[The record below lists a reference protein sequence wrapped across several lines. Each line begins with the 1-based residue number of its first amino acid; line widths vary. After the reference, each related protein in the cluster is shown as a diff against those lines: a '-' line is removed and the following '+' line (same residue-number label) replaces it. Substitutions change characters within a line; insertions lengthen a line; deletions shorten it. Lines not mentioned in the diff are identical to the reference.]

1 MLTRA
6 AESFVA
12 PLALEVVSG
21 HRVYRG
27 EWLEPNGSGQELHV
41 SLAQWADVLLVAPAT
56 ARRLAGLSDGWSAD
70 LLDVLGLLVAGP
82 VIVAPAM
89 HENMWKHPATQ
100 AHVARL
106 KERGVQFVGP
116 SWGPLAS
123 GESGWGRLA
132 PLEEIVAAVLRAV
145 RCRDLE
151 GCRAVVT
158 AGPTREP
165 LDPVRY
171 LSNRSSGKMG
181 FAIAAE
187 LQSRGAEVV
196 LIAGP
201 VSLPTPPGVQRI
213 DVETA
218 LEMAARVRETVPQ
231 ADVCVMAAAISDFRA
246 ASVSPAKLKRSAGPP
261 KVELVHNPDILAS
274 LSQWAPRAFRVGFAA
289 EVGES
294 SAEAYRKLAERNV
307 DWIVANDVS
316 RADIGFDSDDNEV
329 IVYRREREPFK
340 ISKRSK
346 PLVAR
351 ALVDALAIEL
361 RERGI
366 LDAKIRAT

>member
-1 MLTRA
+1 
-6 AESFVA
+6 
-12 PLALEVVSG
+12 
-21 HRVYRG
+21 
-27 EWLEPNGSGQELHV
+27 
-41 SLAQWADVLLVAPAT
+41 
-56 ARRLAGLSDGWSAD
+56 
-70 LLDVLGLLVAGP
+70 
-82 VIVAPAM
+82 
-89 HENMWKHPATQ
+89 
-100 AHVARL
+100 
-106 KERGVQFVGP
+106 
-116 SWGPLAS
+116 
-123 GESGWGRLA
+123 
-132 PLEEIVAAVLRAV
+132 
-145 RCRDLE
+145 
-151 GCRAVVT
+151 
-158 AGPTREP
+158 
-165 LDPVRY
+165 
-171 LSNRSSGKMG
+171 MG